1 LTTVFNRRELELL
14 RELKSPAIVFGTLL
28 DPNDPTAMTYGQATR
43 KPIDSQEGTLGAGRR
58 DAMLLSLVLAPM
70 RKQR

>member
-1 LTTVFNRRELELL
+1 V
-14 RELKSPAIVFGTLL
+14 
-28 DPNDPTAMTYGQATR
+28 TYGQATR

-70 RKQR
+70 RKQRWCTGPRPVACAACDGRRSGGRL